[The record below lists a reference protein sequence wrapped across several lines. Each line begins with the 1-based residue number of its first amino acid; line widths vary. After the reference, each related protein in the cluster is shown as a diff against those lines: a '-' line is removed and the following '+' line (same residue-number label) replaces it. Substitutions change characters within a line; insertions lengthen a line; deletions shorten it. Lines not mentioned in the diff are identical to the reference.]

1 MRKLNITLLTIVL
14 SVCFACNNEIKTEEN
29 IQEKSTKKSFQDF
42 SKETYKG
49 QMIYISKAEN
59 ENDDIA
65 EMSLDYDFE
74 FNLRDK
80 SVSWEFFDKIYN
92 DDLYKSEKQC
102 LAFNIMSIKDLI
114 GLYNKD
120 KNNEVLEKK
129 LLFYTQLLVDTDY
142 IGYCLLYYSFDALKD
157 KYPEKIIEFK
167 NKVAKY
173 SVNDEFHKK
182 TLADKDLEK
191 SEMAVFYKKAKEN
204 FSYLEKIKT
213 LK

>member
-1 MRKLNITLLTIVL
+1 MRKLIITLLTIVL

-29 IQEKSTKKSFQDF
+29 ALEKRTKKSFTDY

-49 QMIYISKAEN
+49 QLIYLKNYSDSEDGGKMSL
-59 ENDDIA
+59 ENDFDINIA
-65 EMSLDYDFE
+65 
-74 FNLRDK
+74 DK
-80 SVSWEFFDKIYN
+80 NISWEFFDKIYN
-92 DDLYKSEKQC
+92 DKLSITDQQH
-102 LAFNIMSIKDLI
+102 LAYIILSSKDLI

-120 KNNEVLEKK
+120 KSNEVLEKK
-129 LLFYTQLLVDTDY
+129 LLFYTQLLVNTDY

-157 KYPEKIIEFK
+157 KYPEKMMNFK

-182 TLADKDLEK
+182 TLEDKDLEK

-204 FSYLEKIKT
+204 YSYLEKIKDME
-213 LK
+213 

>member
-14 SVCFACNNEIKTEEN
+14 SVCFACNTEIKTEEN
-29 IQEKSTKKSFQDF
+29 IQGKSTKKSFTDF
-42 SKETYKG
+42 TKATYKG
-49 QMIYISKAEN
+49 QLIYLKNYSDSEDGGKMSL
-59 ENDDIA
+59 ENDFDINI
-65 EMSLDYDFE
+65 E
-74 FNLRDK
+74 DK
-80 SVSWEFFDKIYN
+80 NVTWEFFDKIYN
-92 DDLYKSEKQC
+92 DKLSITDQQH
-102 LAFNIMSIKDLI
+102 LAYIILSSKDLI
-114 GLYNKD
+114 SLYNKD

-129 LLFYTQLLVDTDY
+129 LLFYTQLLVNTDY

-204 FSYLEKIKT
+204 YSYLEKIKDM
-213 LK
+213 K

>member
-1 MRKLNITLLTIVL
+1 MRKLNIILSTILL

-29 IQEKSTKKSFQDF
+29 AQEKSTKKSFTDY

-49 QMIYISKAEN
+49 QLIYLKNPSESEDAGKMSL
-59 ENDDIA
+59 ENDFDI
-65 EMSLDYDFE
+65 
-74 FNLRDK
+74 NIKDK
-80 SVSWEFFDKIYN
+80 NVSWEFFDKIYN
-92 DDLYKSEKQC
+92 DKLSITDQQH
-102 LAFNIMSIKDLI
+102 LAYIILSSKDLI
-114 GLYNKD
+114 GLYKKD
-120 KNNEVLEKK
+120 KNDEVLEKK

-173 SVNDEFHKK
+173 SLNDEFHKK

-204 FSYLEKIKT
+204 YSYLEKIKDI
-213 LK
+213 K